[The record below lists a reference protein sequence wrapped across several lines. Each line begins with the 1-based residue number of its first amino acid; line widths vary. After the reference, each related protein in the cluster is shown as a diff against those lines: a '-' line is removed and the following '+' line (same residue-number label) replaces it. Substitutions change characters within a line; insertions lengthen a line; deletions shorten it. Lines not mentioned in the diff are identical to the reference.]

1 MIGRSIVAL
10 FGLTLAA
17 GAASALPS
25 TGELPALQSRLVA
38 QHASLPLQ
46 FEQAA
51 PNDGE
56 TTFIAHAPGYSV
68 VVSRTGATLAF
79 RDAAPVDIRFV
90 DVSDDAS
97 LTGVGDKPARIHRL
111 RVGNAHAVDVPAF
124 QGVTVSN
131 LQPGLDVAFH
141 GRGRELEYDVV
152 VAASAD
158 PARFGFRVI
167 GSDSVAVTDSGDLT
181 IGTRAGA
188 LTVKAPMAYQDVEGA
203 RQLVASAFDLNDER
217 VVRIRVGDYDR
228 SRTLVIDPIVS
239 YATYVGGS
247 SFEQATAIAVDTAGN
262 AYVTGYT
269 QSTDF
274 PLVNAYDR
282 SLGRKGDVDVF
293 VSKLNAAGTGLV
305 WSTYIGGASIDRAV
319 GIAVDASGSAYITGL
334 TSGAD
339 FPTTTNAWQKGLTG
353 GGGFVAKLAP
363 AGNALVYST
372 YVGATNPSA
381 IAVDAAGNAYVTGTA
396 IPSFVTTP
404 GALQPTTTSVS
415 NSTAFLLKMNAAGT
429 APTFATFLGGSSS
442 EDGTSL
448 ALDSGGNAYVGGWTT
463 SADFPVR
470 NAYQP
475 ARRGGKDGFVA
486 KLAADG
492 SRIVYA
498 TLLGG
503 GLDDAVNAIAVDRS
517 GSAYVAGETYSGDF
531 PALSGFQMQKAGKLL
546 VNSSLGNAFV
556 AKLGPTGST
565 LVYASFLGGEACQFP
580 CQSLFGVPQIPGDVA
595 YGIAVDSTGH
605 AYVTG
610 IASSYTFPLIDST
623 AVRKQE
629 DNQNSAFA
637 AKISASGTSLLW
649 STFLRTGYDLGSTA
663 TRFPAG
669 ATTGVAIDAADEA
682 FVTGVANDSS
692 GFAAT
697 PGAFQPSSVDAGAIV
712 VKYRAVPTITLSSS
726 NATADTST
734 PITLTAIGTGAP
746 LASAIFRDGTTWIG
760 SAPFV
765 ANQAS
770 VTVTLPPGIHTLS
783 AAMFFDGFNTDSA
796 PITQVVDVPLVCN

>member
-10 FGLTLAA
+10 FALTLAA

-25 TGELPALQSRLVA
+25 TGDPPALHSRLLA
-38 QHASLPLQ
+38 QYASIALQ
-46 FEQAA
+46 FEQVA

-56 TTFIAHAPGYSV
+56 TTFVAHAPGYSV
-68 VVSRTGATLAF
+68 AVSRLGATLAF
-79 RDAAPVDIRFV
+79 RDDSPVEIHFV

-97 LTGVGDKPARIHRL
+97 VKGVGDEPARIHRL
-111 RVGNAHAVDVPAF
+111 RVGNTQAVDVPAF
-124 QGVTVSN
+124 QRVAVSN

-152 VAASAD
+152 VAPGAD
-158 PARFGFRVI
+158 PTRFAFRVR
-167 GSDSVAVTDSGDLT
+167 GSDDIALTDSGDLT
-181 IGTRAGA
+181 IGTSAGA
-188 LTVKAPMAYQDVEGA
+188 LTVKAPVAYQEIDGA
-203 RQLVASAFDLNDER
+203 PRLVASAFDVNDER
-217 VVRIRVGDYDR
+217 VVRIRVGDYDTT
-228 SRTLVIDPIVS
+228 RTLVIDPIVS

-247 SFEQATAIAVDTAGN
+247 SFEQATAIAVDAAGN
-262 AYVTGYT
+262 AYVAGYT

-319 GIAVDASGSAYITGL
+319 GIAVDASGSAYITGF

-339 FPTTTNAWQKGLTG
+339 FPTTTNAWQKGMTG
-353 GGGFVAKLAP
+353 GGGFVVKLAP

-372 YVGATNPSA
+372 YVGASNPSA
-381 IAVDAAGNAYVTGTA
+381 IAVDGAGNAYVTGTA
-396 IPSFVTTP
+396 TPSFVTTP
-404 GALQPTTTSVS
+404 GALQSTTTSVG
-415 NSTAFLLKMNAAGT
+415 NSTAFLLKLNASGT
-429 APTFATFLGGSSS
+429 AASFATFLGGSGS

-448 ALDSGGNAYVGGWTT
+448 ALDSVGNAYVGGWTT
-463 SADFPVR
+463 STDFPVR
-470 NAYQP
+470 NAYQS
-475 ARRGGKDGFVA
+475 AKRSAKDGFVA
-486 KLAADG
+486 KIAGDG

-503 GLDDAVNAIAVDRS
+503 SLDDAVNAIAVDHT
-517 GSAYVAGETYSGDF
+517 GSAYVAGETYSADF
-531 PALSGFQMQKAGKLL
+531 PVLSGFQMQKAGKLL
-546 VNSSLGNAFV
+546 FNSSLGNAFV
-556 AKLGPTGST
+556 AKLAPTGNT
-565 LVYASFLGGEACQFP
+565 LVYASFLGGEVCQSP
-580 CQSLFGVPQIPGDVA
+580 CQSVFGVPQIPGDAA

-610 IASSYTFPLIDST
+610 IANSYTFPLIDSPT
-623 AVRKQE
+623 FGKKE

-637 AKISASGTSLLW
+637 AKISASGISLLW
-649 STFLRTGYDLGSTA
+649 STFLRTGYDLGSTF

-669 ATTGVAIDAADEA
+669 AATGVAVDTTDAA
-682 FVTGVANDSS
+682 FVTGLSNDSS
-692 GFAAT
+692 GFVAT
-697 PGAFQPSSVDAGAIV
+697 SGAFQMSSIDSGAFV
-712 VKYRAVPTITLSSS
+712 VKFRAAPTITLSTS
-726 NATADTST
+726 NASTDSST
-734 PITLTAIGTGAP
+734 PITLTVVASGAP
-746 LASAIFRDGTTWIG
+746 LANVSFRDGTTWIG
-760 SAPFV
+760 SAAFV

-783 AAMFFDGFNTDSA
+783 AIMYIDGLNTDSA